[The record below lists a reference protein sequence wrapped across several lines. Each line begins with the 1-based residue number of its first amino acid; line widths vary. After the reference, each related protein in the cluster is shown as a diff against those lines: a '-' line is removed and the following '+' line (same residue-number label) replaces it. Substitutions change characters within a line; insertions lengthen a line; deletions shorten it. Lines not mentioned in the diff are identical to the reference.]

1 MNTLLMI
8 FGLALSPFNDMPWE
22 PVSDLEMRQASQ
34 LKPATMVFDA
44 KYDSGLVEVVHVVGR
59 THYRIVMWDGEV
71 YYAYHVEP

>member
-8 FGLALSPFNDMPWE
+8 FGLALSPFNGMPWH
-22 PVSDLEMRQASQ
+22 PVSDLEIRQASQ

-71 YYAYHVEP
+71 YYAYYVDS